1 MRTARPYRTDLWPR
15 WSRRGAAL
23 SSMIAR
29 QWFARAP
36 AGALPLDERLASVLG
51 EASFE
56 LRFLSVQTRESLA
69 KTYAERPSI
78 FALFATDAG
87 PCAVAIDATIA
98 RWMAAKCSGLEGA
111 QALRWL
117 APMPWT
123 AQMEGAFALACI
135 LAAKALCEP
144 GPPPVFRAATDR
156 WEDVDH
162 ALAQGECA
170 VWPAIARVGE
180 CAGGAALIV
189 PASAVRATRTPALAL
204 DERLASLTVE
214 ARLLCARALLARDEL
229 AAITPGAVLALG
241 APLFKID
248 SRAIGGPMTLS
259 LGPVECAAQV
269 DATTV
274 RCDGPL
280 LSKRTPT
287 MNDGSKSA
295 VDSAPQD
302 SSVTTDA
309 GRTALLS
316 SVPVE
321 VEVVIAR
328 GSFAVGEV
336 AAWRPGEVVALPTRV
351 GEPVELRAGGRV
363 IARGEL
369 CDVEGEIGVRI
380 LTLL

>member
-1 MRTARPYRTDLWPR
+1 
-15 WSRRGAAL
+15 
-23 SSMIAR
+23 MIAR
-29 QWFARAP
+29 HWFARAP
-36 AGALPLDERLASVLG
+36 VGAVPLDERLASVLG
-51 EASFE
+51 GASIE
-56 LRFLSVQTRESLA
+56 PRFLSVQTRETLA

-78 FALFATDAG
+78 FALFTMEAG

-98 RWMAAKCSGLEGA
+98 RWIAAKCSGLEGA

-123 AQMEGAFALACI
+123 AQMEGSFALACI
-135 LAAKALCEP
+135 LAARALCEP
-144 GPPPVFRAATDR
+144 GPPPLFRAATDR
-156 WEDVDH
+156 WDDVDH
-162 ALAQGECA
+162 ALAKGECA
-170 VWPAIARVGE
+170 VWPAIVRVGE
-180 CAGGAALIV
+180 CAGGVALIV
-189 PASAVRATRTPALAL
+189 PATAVRATRAPQTTL
-204 DERLASLTVE
+204 DDRLAGLSVE

-229 AAITPGAVLALG
+229 EAITPGAVLALG

-248 SRAIGGPMTLS
+248 SHTIGGPMTLS
-259 LGPVECAAQV
+259 LGPIECAVQV
-269 DATTV
+269 DATAV

-287 MNDGSKSA
+287 MSDGSKSA

-309 GRTALLS
+309 GRTAMLS

-321 VEVVIAR
+321 VDVVIAR
-328 GSFAVGEV
+328 GAFAVGEV

-363 IARGEL
+363 IAQGEL

-380 LTLL
+380 LRLLG